1 VLWSARVRPCPFIR
15 SLHHF
20 TVRLSYKIRKLFSTD
35 AVASLW
41 EHAARWSHPVDAK
54 RILATIDPVEIA
66 RITEHYPRRPGA
78 RKTNA
83 WQDAAHWI
91 DINVGRAQNLW
102 LDRSPPLRIL
112 DLGSGAGYFLY
123 VCQFVRHSGL
133 GLDLDDDPFFGAMTK
148 YFNVPRVIWRIDPG
162 IPLPDLGE
170 KFDLVTGNRVC
181 FHRITR
187 DENDVWK
194 EWTPAD
200 WKFFI
205 HDIRTRFLKPHGRL
219 LLEFLPRPDGSSFFT
234 EELRVFFESQGA
246 RIFRGKAL
254 LAADPNDRPRFKQI

>member
-1 VLWSARVRPCPFIR
+1 
-15 SLHHF
+15 
-20 TVRLSYKIRKLFSTD
+20 VRLSHKVRKLFSID
-35 AVASLW
+35 VLASLW

-54 RILATIDPVEIA
+54 HILAAIDPAEIA
-66 RITEHYPRRPGA
+66 RITEQYPRRLSA

-91 DINVGRAQNLW
+91 NINVGRAQNIW

-123 VCQFVRHSGL
+123 VCQFLKHSGL

-170 KFDLVTGNRVC
+170 KFDLVTGHRVC

-187 DENDVWK
+187 NENDVWK
-194 EWTPAD
+194 EWTPVD
-200 WKFFI
+200 WEFFI
-205 HDIRTRFLKPHGRL
+205 CDIRTRFLKPHGRL
-219 LLEFLPRPDGSSFFT
+219 LLDFLPRSDGSSFFT
-234 EELRVFFESQGA
+234 EELRVCFESQGA
-246 RIFRGKAL
+246 RIFRSKAL
-254 LAADPNDRPRFKQI
+254 LAADPNECPRFKMV

>member
-1 VLWSARVRPCPFIR
+1 
-15 SLHHF
+15 
-20 TVRLSYKIRKLFSTD
+20 VRLSHKIRKLFSAD

-54 RILATIDPVEIA
+54 RILATIDAAEIA

-83 WQDAAHWI
+83 WQDAAYWI
-91 DINVGRAQNLW
+91 DINVRRAQNLW
-102 LDRSPPLRIL
+102 LDHSAPLRIL

-123 VCQFVRHSGL
+123 VCRFLGHSGL

-148 YFNVPRVIWRIDPG
+148 YFKVPRVIWQIDPG
-162 IPLPDLGE
+162 TPLPDLGE
-170 KFDLVTGNRVC
+170 KFDLVTGHRVC

-205 HDIRTRFLKPHGRL
+205 HDIRARFLKPRGRL
-219 LLEFLPRPDGSSFFT
+219 LLEFLPRSDGSSFFT
-234 EELRVFFESQGA
+234 PELRAFFESQGA
-246 RIFRGKAL
+246 RIFRRKAL
-254 LAADPNDRPRFKQI
+254 LAADRDERPRFRKV

>member
-1 VLWSARVRPCPFIR
+1 
-15 SLHHF
+15 LHHF
-20 TVRLSYKIRKLFSTD
+20 TVRPLHKIGKLFSTD
-35 AVASLW
+35 ALASLR
-41 EHAARWSHPVDAK
+41 EHANRWTHPVNVK
-54 RILATIDPVEIA
+54 RILATIDPAEIA

-83 WQDAAHWI
+83 WQDVAHWI

-102 LDRSPPLRIL
+102 LDRSPPVRIL

-123 VCQFVRHSGL
+123 VCQFLGHSGL

-148 YFNVPRVIWRIDPG
+148 YFNVPRVIWRIEPG

-170 KFDLVTGNRVC
+170 KFDLVTGHRVC

-187 DENDVWK
+187 DKNDVWR
-194 EWTPAD
+194 EWIPAN

-205 HDIRTRFLKPHGRL
+205 HDIRTRFLKPHGRI

-234 EELRVFFESQGA
+234 EELRACFESQGA
-246 RIFRGKAL
+246 RILRSKAL
-254 LAADPNDRPRFKQI
+254 LAADPAERPRFRKI

>member
-1 VLWSARVRPCPFIR
+1 MRP
-15 SLHHF
+15 LH
-20 TVRLSYKIRKLFSTD
+20 KIGKLFSTD
-35 AVASLW
+35 ALASLR
-41 EHAARWSHPVDAK
+41 EHAHRWTHPVNAK
-54 RILATIDPVEIA
+54 RILATIDPAEIA

-83 WQDAAHWI
+83 WQDVAHWI

-102 LDRSPPLRIL
+102 LDRSPPVRIL

-123 VCQFVRHSGL
+123 VCQFLGHSGL

-148 YFNVPRVIWRIDPG
+148 YFNVPRVIWRIEAG

-170 KFDLVTGNRVC
+170 KFDLVTGHRVC

-187 DENDVWK
+187 DENDVWR
-194 EWTPAD
+194 EWTPAN

-219 LLEFLPRPDGSSFFT
+219 LLEFLPRPHGCSFFT
-234 EELRVFFESQGA
+234 EEWRACFESQGA
-246 RIFRGKAL
+246 RIFRSKAL
-254 LAADPNDRPRFKQI
+254 LAADAAERPRFKQPKHYNRHML

>member
-1 VLWSARVRPCPFIR
+1 
-15 SLHHF
+15 
-20 TVRLSYKIRKLFSTD
+20 VRLSHKIRKLFSTD
-35 AVASLW
+35 TLASLR
-41 EHAARWSHPVDAK
+41 EHAARWIHPVDAK
-54 RILATIDPVEIA
+54 RILATIDPAEIA

-123 VCQFVRHSGL
+123 VCQFLGHSGL
-133 GLDLDDDPFFGAMTK
+133 GLDVDDDPFFGAMTK
-148 YFNVPRVIWRIDPG
+148 YFNVPRVLSRIDPG

-170 KFDLVTGNRVC
+170 KFDLVTGHRVC

-234 EELRVFFESQGA
+234 EELRACFLAQGA
-246 RIFRGKAL
+246 RIFRRKAL
-254 LAADPNDRPRFKQI
+254 LSADPKERPRFKEI